1 MILHRDPWRLAT
13 WPDSSESRHEAYPRP
28 STFLGFEP
36 SMLLKKMSYHLIS
49 PLLSHIFLG
58 DGCFFTHSLS
68 ISTGF
73 TRFVDSSTFLDH
85 DPRPEKYL
93 AAGHGAQDLQRQG
106 PQAALGAGVDGGTA
120 EDDVPRNRGH
130 GHGLPQLQH
139 LGHTMARMVPDGG
152 KGWIYGEQS
161 CVYIVKFKWNYILI

>member
-1 MILHRDPWRLAT
+1 MTRFFRVPTWSIPASLHFSWFWT
-13 WPDSSESRHEAYPRP
+13 KYVVKENV
-28 STFLGFEP
+28 
-36 SMLLKKMSYHLIS
+36 IS
-49 PLLSHIFLG
+49 PYIPTTIPHFSRWWLF
-58 DGCFFTHSLS
+58 FFTHSLS

-73 TRFVDSSTFLDH
+73 TRFVDSLAFLDP

-120 EDDVPRNRGH
+120 EDDVPRNRGR

-139 LGHTMARMVPDGG
+139 LGHTMARMARMVERDGSMVSRVAYTLSNLSEP
-152 KGWIYGEQS
+152 IY
-161 CVYIVKFKWNYILI
+161 